1 MSDESSPEYGEYQQ
15 FVTQEKYKG
24 LLDSIPEANVFAGL
38 VVEGNLRVRERSAT
52 ASNGNG
58 QAPKE
63 KAVTPA
69 LADAAAPK
77 RAPSGDGSRIQK
89 QVKQAR
95 EQFEQT
101 GSFAALATLRELQG
115 KMS

>member
-1 MSDESSPEYGEYQQ
+1 M
-15 FVTQEKYKG
+15 TQEKYKKI
-24 LLDSIPEANVFAGL
+24 LDSIPEANVFAGL
-38 VVEGNLRVRERSAT
+38 VVEGNLRVRERNAT

-58 QAPKE
+58 KAPKE
-63 KAVTPA
+63 RAITPA

-77 RAPSGDGSRIQK
+77 RATSGDNSRIQK

-95 EQFEQT
+95 QQFEQT
-101 GSFAALATLRELQG
+101 GSFASLATLRELQG